1 MNQLATKVSDV
12 VTQLDI
18 KILYHAAKV
27 DSSNHTLLIEDENG
41 ANQVIHML
49 ATNQAKAYGANQ
61 WKSAPEKLYIFSDG
75 KKWIAVDH
83 TTGDSWIEEF
93 ETFEEA
99 LFWLANNN
107 YTPDEVREAYTGTPE
122 VPHATT

>member
-1 MNQLATKVSDV
+1 MIDLTSKVSDV

-18 KILYHAAKV
+18 KVLYQAAKV

-61 WKSAPEKLYIFSDG
+61 WKSAPEKLYIF
-75 KKWIAVDH
+75 
-83 TTGDSWIEEF
+83 
-93 ETFEEA
+93 
-99 LFWLANNN
+99 
-107 YTPDEVREAYTGTPE
+107 
-122 VPHATT
+122 

>member
-1 MNQLATKVSDV
+1 MNELTAKVSDV

-18 KILYHAAKV
+18 KVLYRASKV
-27 DSSNHTLLIEDENG
+27 DSENHTLLIEDENG

-49 ATNQAKAYGANQ
+49 ATNQAKAYCQNE
-61 WKSAPEKLYIFSDG
+61 WKSAAERLYIFSDG

-83 TTGDSWIEEF
+83 STGESWMEEF
-93 ETFEEA
+93 ESFEEA

-107 YTPDEVREAYTGTPE
+107 YTPEEVREAYTRQPE
-122 VPHATT
+122 VRHATT

>member
-1 MNQLATKVSDV
+1 MNQLAAKVSDV

-18 KILYHAAKV
+18 KVLYRAAKV

-41 ANQVIHML
+41 ADQVIHML
-49 ATNQAKAYGANQ
+49 ATNQAKAYSAHE
-61 WKSAPEKLYIFSDG
+61 WKTAPEERYIFSDG

-83 TTGDSWIEEF
+83 TTGDSWTEEF

-107 YTPDEVREAYTGTPE
+107 YTPEEVREAYNRNPE
-122 VPHATT
+122 VRHATT